1 MNHCYRDN
9 NFMVKIF
16 IVDDDQALIKLYSL
30 MLDGVGFEIID
41 IALNGKIAVEKYKQ
55 FPIKPDMILMD
66 YRMPIKNGIDAMIEI
81 LQLNESE
88 KIVFASAD
96 IDIREEALK
105 FGACGFINKPFGMEE
120 IVSVIEEVMS
130 L

>member
-1 MNHCYRDN
+1 
-9 NFMVKIF
+9 MVKIF

-41 IALNGKIAVEKYKQ
+41 IALNGKIAVEKYKH
-55 FPIKPDMILMD
+55 FSIKPDVILMD

-81 LQLNESE
+81 LQMNKSE

-96 IDIREEALK
+96 IDIRKEALK
-105 FGACGFINKPFGMEE
+105 FGACGFINKPFGMDE
-120 IVSVIEEVMS
+120 IVSVIEKVMNI
-130 L
+130 

>member
-1 MNHCYRDN
+1 
-9 NFMVKIF
+9 MVKIF

-30 MLDGVGFEIID
+30 MLGGVGFEIID
-41 IALNGKIAVEKYKQ
+41 VALNGKIAVEKYRR
-55 FPIKPDMILMD
+55 FPVKPDLILMD

-81 LQLNESE
+81 LQLNENE

-105 FGACGFINKPFGMEE
+105 SGACGFINKPFGMEE

-130 L
+130 I